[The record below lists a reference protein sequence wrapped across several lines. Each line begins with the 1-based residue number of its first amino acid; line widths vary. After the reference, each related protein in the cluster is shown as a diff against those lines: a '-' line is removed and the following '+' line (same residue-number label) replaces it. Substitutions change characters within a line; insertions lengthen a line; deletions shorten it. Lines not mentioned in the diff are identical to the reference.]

1 MNRIGAT
8 LASRNQA
15 RGGNPIFNNSNSIDR
30 PSHELAASPTNTG
43 KNVMRRNKILMEAL
57 LASLL
62 SMGWLRA
69 GTLHLIAVG
78 GQPVP
83 DGNGVFSS
91 GGANDFRAPAL
102 NNRGVVTFYANVS
115 GASGNANSGVFCGV
129 PGLVAQVARARQQMA
144 VLGGAQ
150 ILPPSDQ
157 SGAINDTGQ
166 VAFLSQVPPV
176 GGFTAHAILRKG
188 PTRDGFKMVARS
200 YDPAP
205 GEGSFR
211 LGSVTHLR
219 PVLGSSGHVAF
230 YAELSGTDGGT
241 ADNVGIFRSGPL
253 ADSVV
258 RIVQKGDP
266 VPGGNGTLTPFIKT
280 PAIHGGGAVA
290 FVASIAG
297 IAGSGPEA
305 IVRGDGS
312 SLTLIARTGTPV
324 PGYDP
329 IRHFWSTTQV
339 PINDSGVVAFV
350 AETTFGGSFEH
361 LLLKGDGSGILEVVS
376 PPGLSIPGTGR
387 KFGSPSYHACL
398 NNAGQIGFVA
408 ESVTDAGHDNRQGLF
423 RDQTLV
429 ALVGQAVPG
438 GGGTFTSFNSP
449 FALNEA
455 GQMAFKPQLSLN
467 GIPGTSNGL
476 YFWDGSG
483 GLQEIVRQGSPFL
496 GSTITGIDF
505 AGTSVSEVLP
515 SGMNGLN
522 NAGEVAFEFALA
534 DGREGIALWSDL
546 PKQSTGAA
554 SIASVAGGFRV
565 GFPGIAGWDYLI
577 ERDDDLLPPWGNP
590 TGAIQ
595 ADANG
600 WVTFDDL
607 GPGLPARRF
616 YRCIEAP

>member
-1 MNRIGAT
+1 MHG
-8 LASRNQA
+8 
-15 RGGNPIFNNSNSIDR
+15 
-30 PSHELAASPTNTG
+30 
-43 KNVMRRNKILMEAL
+43 
-57 LASLL
+57 
-62 SMGWLRA
+62 
-69 GTLHLIAVG
+69 GTLYPIAVG

-83 DGNGVFSS
+83 DGNGVFSNGPS
-91 GGANDFRAPAL
+91 NDFRAPAL
-102 NNRGVVTFYANVS
+102 NNRGVVSFFANVS
-115 GASGNANSGVFCGV
+115 GASGNASSGVFCGV

-144 VLGGAQ
+144 VLGGGQ
-150 ILPPSDQ
+150 LMTPSDQ
-157 SGAINDTGQ
+157 SGALDDAGQ

-176 GGFTAHAILRKG
+176 GGFGAHAIFRKG
-188 PTRDGFKMVARS
+188 PTRDGFRMLARS
-200 YDPAP
+200 YDLAP

-211 LGSVTHLR
+211 LGSVTNLP

-230 YAELSGTDGGT
+230 YADLSGTDGGA
-241 ADNVGIFRSGPL
+241 ADNAGIFRGGPL

-266 VPGGNGTLTPFIKT
+266 VPGGNGTLTPFIET
-280 PAIHGGGAVA
+280 PAINGSGAVA
-290 FVASIAG
+290 FLASIAG

-305 IVRGDGS
+305 IVTGNGS

-350 AETTFGGSFEH
+350 AETTFGSGFEH
-361 LLLKGDGSGILEVVS
+361 LLLKGDGTGSLQVIS
-376 PPGLSIPGTGR
+376 PPGLAIPATGR
-387 KFGSPSYHACL
+387 KFGSPSNHVCL

-408 ESVTDAGHDNRQGLF
+408 GSVTDAGHDNRQGLF

-429 ALVGQAVPG
+429 ALVGQTVPG

-467 GIPGTSNGL
+467 GIPGTSSGL

-483 GLQEIVRQGSPFL
+483 GLQEIVRHGGSFL

-505 AGTSVSEVLP
+505 AGTSTSEVLP

-522 NAGEVAFEFALA
+522 NAGEVAFEFQLA

-546 PKQSTGAA
+546 PKQSTGSA
-554 SIASVAGGFRV
+554 SIAPVAGGFRV
-565 GFPGIAGWDYLI
+565 RFPGIAGWDYLI
-577 ERDDDLLPPWGNP
+577 ERDEDLLAPWERLTTP
-590 TGAIQ
+590 VT
-595 ADANG
+595 ADTNG
-600 WVTFDDL
+600 WVIFDDI

-616 YRCIEAP
+616 YRCFEAP